1 MGVMMTGKPFPA
13 KLYWDAVNNWLGV
26 GISPSVALDVAGAIA
41 STTNITASNSV
52 QAATYMRCPKIGPYV
67 NDAAFSLMDYTFANY
82 IIYATTDSARQVVF
96 NGSSPNASAQVQID
110 STVRGFLPPRMT
122 TAQKNA
128 IAAPAAG
135 LTVYDSTLGKL
146 CVYTGAAWETITSV

>member
-1 MGVMMTGKPFPA
+1 
-13 KLYWDAVNNWLGV
+13 
-26 GISPSVALDVAGAIA
+26 
-41 STTNITASNSV
+41 
-52 QAATYMRCPKIGPYV
+52 MRCPKIGPYV
-67 NDAAFSLMDYTFANY
+67 NDAAFSLMDYAFANY
-82 IIYATTDSARQVVF
+82 IIYATTDSTRQVVF